1 MSQCIILKKL
11 KREIWILM
19 NLKTF
24 VLSRRTCGKKDGGHG
39 TKDLRKKD
47 SDGGDE
53 NRDAEIDSSEND
65 EDLWEPMQ
73 WRSPSKLNEGEDS
86 KEKTP
91 SGGDQSDEK
100 DYNKLINA
108 EENDTDDDQSD
119 KDSDEESNRNGGRD
133 DDASEKDSNGG
144 DENIYTKPDL
154 VNKLN
159 DDGLWEV
166 YEQYDAK
173 GSSSKLNEGEYSKEK
188 IHSGGDQSDEKDYNK
203 LINAEENDADDD
215 QSDKDSDEESKSSG
229 NTKMGYRKSM
239 GVGVVYPKI
248 NPFPSALRE
257 LVISTYHGMPHEP
270 SHADDGESKTYF
282 MYGASNE
289 HVAVFKSMD
298 GEAKGFVVPRVGS
311 GKELLE
317 VRDVIIY
324 HFSVDEV
331 HKIAMLDIRFENAD
345 GHLDNILRHSRQDGL
360 CVS

>member
-1 MSQCIILKKL
+1 MVDFSQPKRSENNQPPSP
-11 KREIWILM
+11 KRELSSDKDVDDITATSVSTKRRQNEEAHDGGNIKEAEKRNM
-19 NLKTF
+19 DIDESENF
-24 VLSRRTCGKKDGGHG
+24 VLSRRTCGEKDGGHG

-47 SDGGDE
+47 SDG
-53 NRDAEIDSSEND
+53 
-65 EDLWEPMQ
+65 
-73 WRSPSKLNEGEDS
+73 GEDS

-119 KDSDEESNRNGGRD
+119 KDSDEESNSNGGRD
-133 DDASEKDSNGG
+133 DDRDKSELDFRFNSG
-144 DENIYTKPDL
+144 DENIYAKPDL

-166 YEQYDAK
+166 YEQYDAN
-173 GSSSKLNEGEYSKEK
+173 GSSSKLNEGEDSKEK
-188 IHSGGDQSDEKDYNK
+188 IHSGADQSDEKDYNK
-203 LINAEENDADDD
+203 LINAEENGADDD

-229 NTKMGYRKSM
+229 NTNGIQKEY

-289 HVAVFKSMD
+289 HVAVFKPMD
-298 GEAKGFVVPRVGS
+298 GEAKGFVV
-311 GKELLE
+311 
-317 VRDVIIY
+317 
-324 HFSVDEV
+324 
-331 HKIAMLDIRFENAD
+331 
-345 GHLDNILRHSRQDGL
+345 
-360 CVS
+360 